1 MYFFFYYYRKT
12 YKIIRKRILKYRN
25 IYFGGT
31 RLKKKKTVR
40 KKNWRRKIR
49 VLYITIKLK
58 YFLRAERY

>member
-31 RLKKKKTVR
+31 RLKKKTVR
-40 KKNWRRKIR
+40 KKTGEGKSEY
-49 VLYITIKLK
+49 YISL
-58 YFLRAERY
+58 

>member
-40 KKNWRRKIR
+40 KKTGEGKSEY
-49 VLYITIKLK
+49 YISL
-58 YFLRAERY
+58 